1 MTVFP
6 GEKDLKVERAALVET
21 VESLTDD
28 EFEHGKTLCEG
39 WTPRDVLAHVVGTDL
54 RLFDYVKAFG
64 SISRGNA
71 RIVEAL
77 RPLSREELT
86 AKARAWADSPALAS
100 RVVAFALLGDN
111 AVHHQDVLRPLG
123 RTREIPEASRRAIL
137 REGMV
142 LGGKRLL
149 SYRVEPSDVG
159 RAAGRGRVVRGTAEQ
174 LGMWLAGRD
183 SVTPEL
189 DFQ

>member
-1 MTVFP
+1 MFP
-6 GEKDLKVERAALVET
+6 GERDLRTERAALVAT
-21 VESLTDD
+21 MESLTED
-28 EFEHGKTLCEG
+28 EFEKGPTLCEG

-54 RLFDYVKAFG
+54 RLFEYVKAFG

-86 AKARAWADSPALAS
+86 EHARRWAASPAIAS
-100 RVVAFALLGDN
+100 RIGAYGLLGDN

-123 RTREIPEASRRAIL
+123 RTRDIPEASRRAIL
-137 REGMV
+137 REGMI
-142 LGGKRLL
+142 LGPKRLL
-149 SYRVEPSDVG
+149 SYRVEPTDVG